1 MNKTTPRINK
11 ALQRTL
17 YCLALFTATTPSLLA
32 AQDQLQERV
41 IEEVLVTA
49 QKRQQSLMEVGISVA
64 VAGEKEIR
72 DRRINMVTDITLFTP
87 NASIKEN
94 VPGLMPII
102 TIRGVGLNDFNAANN
117 PATGVYVD
125 EISLSSLALLSSDF
139 FDLERIEVLKGPQGT
154 MYGRNSTAGA
164 LNITTAKP
172 DLEAFSA
179 RLIAGA
185 GSYDA
190 LELEGMLN
198 IPLSDSLGLR
208 LAAKG
213 IDQGEGYWDND
224 FTGDNIGQRDVQ
236 MARAQLLWRPSER
249 TDVLF
254 KLENQR
260 GRSEL
265 GSSEFF
271 GAVPTVGTSD
281 CPGQPACSNF
291 LGYSDTD
298 GDPFQGS
305 WSVSPDYDL
314 DQQIATAKINVD
326 FELATLTLVTGYIDF
341 DRKYESDVDAS
352 PMKILDFINT
362 DEVEQFSQEVRLAG
376 EADALLWQVGAFYA
390 KDTIKTTYAGQ
401 LQALLNTT
409 TFSAADIEAESQ
421 AIFANAEWM
430 MSDKLTLI
438 AGLRATQEDKS
449 NSGYTRDL
457 VSEFPGSGLSGAP
470 FGSPAIILA
479 SIDDEIDDTSVDW
492 KLGLNW
498 QLEDDTLVYLSA
510 SQGTKSGG
518 FFTGVATTSEQLLP
532 YDAETLT
539 AYELGIKGRANDYG
553 VSYEASLFYYD
564 YEDVQTYISDT
575 TGAVP
580 VNRLDNVKGATIYG
594 LDLMGQWRP
603 PLVEALTLSAGIGI
617 LDTELEAFEGSSG
630 VVPKGNEQPDAP
642 DLTANLAASY
652 DFNLTDSLA
661 AQFAVDGRYQS
672 EAFHDALND
681 PLLVSD
687 SYWVFNAR
695 LSTYLEDRWE
705 FIAWGKNLADEE
717 YVVQGSNQLPLGNG
731 FRVYGPPRTYGIT
744 VIRHFD

>member
-1 MNKTTPRINK
+1 MHHTTPRINI
-11 ALQRTL
+11 ALKSTL
-17 YCLALFTATTPSLLA
+17 YCLSLFAAANPSLLA
-32 AQDQLQERV
+32 AQDQPQTRM
-41 IEEVLVTA
+41 IEEVFVTA
-49 QKRQQSLMEVGISVA
+49 QKRQQSLTEVGISVA
-64 VAGEKEIR
+64 VASEQELR

-94 VPGLMPII
+94 IPGLMPII

-125 EISLSSLALLSSDF
+125 EVALSSLALLSSDF

-172 DLEAFSA
+172 DLEAFGA
-179 RLIAGA
+179 RLVAGA

-198 IPLSDSLGLR
+198 VPISDSLGFR

-213 IDQGEGYWDND
+213 IDQGEGYWEND
-224 FTGDNIGQRDVQ
+224 FTGDNIGQRAVQ
-236 MARAQLLWRPSER
+236 MARAQLLWKPSER

-265 GSSEFF
+265 GSAEFF
-271 GAVPTVGTSD
+271 GALPTADTSD

-314 DQQIATAKINVD
+314 DQLIATAKINID
-326 FELATLTLVTGYIDF
+326 FDFATLTLVTGYIDF
-341 DRKYESDVDAS
+341 DRNYESDVDAS
-352 PMKILDFINT
+352 PMRILDFVNT
-362 DEVEQFSQEVRLAG
+362 DEVEQFSQEIRLAG
-376 EADALLWQVGAFYA
+376 EMDNLLWQVGAFFA
-390 KDTIKTTYAGQ
+390 KDKVITTYGGQ
-401 LQALLNTT
+401 LQGLLNTT

-421 AIFANAEWM
+421 AVFANAEWLM
-430 MSDKLTLI
+430 TDNLTLI

-449 NSGYTRDL
+449 NNGFTRDL

-470 FGSPAIILA
+470 FGSPPIVLA

-498 QLEDDTLVYLSA
+498 QLEDATLVYLSA

-553 VSYEASLFYYD
+553 LSYEASVFYYD
-564 YEDVQTYISDT
+564 YQDVQTFISDT
-575 TGAVP
+575 TGAVT
-580 VNRLDNVKGATIYG
+580 VNRLDNVKGATLYG
-594 LDLMGQWRP
+594 LDLMVQWRP
-603 PLVEALTLSAGIGI
+603 PVVEALTLSAGIGI
-617 LDTELEAFEGSSG
+617 LDTELDTFDGANGA
-630 VVPKGNEQPDAP
+630 VPKGNEQPDAP
-642 DLTANLAASY
+642 DLTTNVAASY
-652 DFNLTDSLA
+652 DFTVSDSLS
-661 AQFAVDGRYQS
+661 AQLSVDGRYQD

-681 PLLVSD
+681 PLLASD

-695 LSTYLEDRWE
+695 LSAYLEDQWE
-705 FIAWGKNLADEE
+705 FIAWGKNLTNEE
-717 YVVQGSNQLPLGNG
+717 YVVQGSNQIPLGNG
-731 FRVYGPPRTYGIT
+731 FRVYGPPKTYGIT